1 MLTAR
6 NMPWMT
12 ICEKQI
18 FRSVSWWMVLYTCI
32 TYKKRRRL
40 YTCLLDVFP
49 YTFFL
54 FSWLTVV
61 WIKMSGIWNLIISE
75 LSLRYCFI
83 LLFNEVL
90 FHWSLILILKKLW
103 KKKNILTRCKTYCKR
118 KMLLNVIKFLIIQ
131 LLIIISWMQSYCCR
145 WSVPDWNLLCA

>member
-1 MLTAR
+1 
-6 NMPWMT
+6 
-12 ICEKQI
+12 
-18 FRSVSWWMVLYTCI
+18 
-32 TYKKRRRL
+32 
-40 YTCLLDVFP
+40 
-49 YTFFL
+49 
-54 FSWLTVV
+54 
-61 WIKMSGIWNLIISE
+61 MSGIWNLIISE

-118 KMLLNVIKFLIIQ
+118 KMLLNVFKFLIIQ

>member
-54 FSWLTVV
+54 FSWLTFV

>member
-32 TYKKRRRL
+32 TYKKKRRL

-54 FSWLTVV
+54 FSWLTFV

>member
-32 TYKKRRRL
+32 TYKKKRRL

-54 FSWLTVV
+54 FSWLTFV

-103 KKKNILTRCKTYCKR
+103 KKKNILTRCKTCCKR